1 MNRFIVLSG
10 IASALAM
17 LVIILSW
24 VFTPKPSTVTL
35 SSTEWM
41 CVESAPHGLTA
52 QCTMYTRVP
61 TKAGAKQ

>member
-10 IASALAM
+10 VASALAM

-24 VFTPKPSTVTL
+24 VFSPKPSTVTL

-41 CVESAPHGLTA
+41 CVESAPHGLNSI
-52 QCTMYTRVP
+52 CTMYTRVP
-61 TKAGAKQ
+61 TKKVAQ